1 MKQFREYFEIK
12 CQNKSQLFDNQLK
25 TYHMKKKKE
34 NQVHEVVV
42 QILKIMKE
50 KDLKQATMAKYAET
64 SASQFSKILK
74 GEVQLSLIQLSN
86 IATEL
91 KMSLADI
98 MLFGN
103 KEYASDTNELKATL
117 TLELKNNTKGK
128 VLSAIFGDENVR
140 ILNE

>member
-1 MKQFREYFEIK
+1 MKS
-12 CQNKSQLFDNQLK
+12 NKG
-25 TYHMKKKKE
+25 
-34 NQVHEVVV
+34 NQVHEVVA

-50 KDLKQATMAKYAET
+50 KDLKQAAMAKYAKT

-91 KMSLADI
+91 EMSLADI

-103 KEYASDTNELKATL
+103 KERAGNTNDMKATL
-117 TLELKNNTKGK
+117 ILELKNNTKK
-128 VLSAIFGDENVR
+128 NVLTTIFGDENVR
-140 ILNE
+140 ILNMSE

>member
-1 MKQFREYFEIK
+1 MRNRKE
-12 CQNKSQLFDNQLK
+12 
-25 TYHMKKKKE
+25 KK
-34 NQVHEVVV
+34 VHEVVV

-50 KDLKQATMAKYAET
+50 RDLKQATMAKYAET

-91 KMSLADI
+91 RMSLADI
-98 MLFGN
+98 MLFGS
-103 KEYASDTNELKATL
+103 KEYAGSTSELKATL
-117 TLELKNNTKGK
+117 TLELKNNIKK
-128 VLSAIFGDENVR
+128 RVLTTIFGEENVR